1 MASFGE
7 KLKEAREAAGLTQA
21 QLAEQSGIP
30 LGTIREYE
38 QNKREPL
45 VSKAGKLARALK
57 QSMEA
62 LLPDAGGQAG
72 AKPSAS
78 KRPAAGRG
86 EKPPAKKS
94 RARKGER

>member
-7 KLKEAREAAGLTQA
+7 KLKGAREAAGLTQA

-45 VSKAGKLARALK
+45 VSKAGKLARALR
-57 QSMEA
+57 QPIEA
-62 LLPDAGGQAG
+62 LLPNDTDAGQAE
-72 AKPSAS
+72 AA
-78 KRPAAGRG
+78 PAAKKKGR
-86 EKPPAKKS
+86 AKK
-94 RARKGER
+94 